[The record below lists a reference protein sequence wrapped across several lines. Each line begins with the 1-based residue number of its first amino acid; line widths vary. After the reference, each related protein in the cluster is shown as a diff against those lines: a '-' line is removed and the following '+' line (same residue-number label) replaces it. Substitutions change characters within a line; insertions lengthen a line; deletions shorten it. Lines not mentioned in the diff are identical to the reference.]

1 MERRRRKP
9 NPQKPRRQDTA
20 ALLRS
25 LGMSCTLNRLLLI
38 DEREVPALNGDEKDV
53 PKDSIL
59 RKEELYHLCKCADPR
74 MIDQF
79 CLGDSLYVEDIWE
92 GVNSWLCYRPLEEAR
107 QKSKYRDMEDNAAIH
122 MACMNCVPP
131 KVFAKLLRISDD
143 IVSAKCSE
151 GRAVLHCA
159 CLGGCSF

>member
-1 MERRRRKP
+1 MTTALMERRRQKSNPKKLRRTTALMERRRQKP

-59 RKEELYHLCKCADPR
+59 RPR
-74 MIDQF
+74 NQQLTC
-79 CLGDSLYVEDIWE
+79 CLRVPQKFFIPKSTVRSWE
-92 GVNSWLCYRPLEEAR
+92 RLMRE
-107 QKSKYRDMEDNAAIH
+107 
-122 MACMNCVPP
+122 
-131 KVFAKLLRISDD
+131 
-143 IVSAKCSE
+143 
-151 GRAVLHCA
+151 
-159 CLGGCSF
+159 